1 MNAVVIFTVLC
12 LLLVLGK
19 ILRVRIPFLQR
30 LYLPSSVIGGLVGLI
45 VITALGRHAP
55 KEVVGGMRAI
65 PGFLINVIFAT
76 LFLGAATPKVREVI
90 RFAFP
95 QLCLGQI
102 LAWGQYVVGLGLAGF
117 VFVRWCGVPAAFGN
131 LLEIG
136 FEGGHGTVGGMAE
149 AFRHFNWEEGIALGY
164 TMATVG
170 MIIGI
175 VLGMALIQWA
185 HRRGFVKQVR
195 SFSDRSLAERRGIH
209 TKGGRPSA
217 GRQTVVCDSIDSLA
231 WHLAIVGLAV
241 LIGYGLL
248 KCIPMKGF
256 PLFPLCMIG
265 GVLIQLTAKWFRFN
279 LLLDRVQMER
289 ISGAALDFLV
299 VSAVATIRLEVV
311 LANWI
316 PLTALCLAGTV
327 WTTWC
332 VMYIAPRVFRDAWFE
347 RAIAE
352 FGQATGV
359 TATGLML
366 LRTVDPENRTPAAM
380 SFGYKQLLHEPFMGG
395 GLWTAVALSL
405 VYKFG
410 WLNVFWISLA
420 MLVFWGILAVVI
432 TWNNRKT
439 MRRSYLDNVLKSTR
453 QDEIRH

>member
-1 MNAVVIFTVLC
+1 MNAVVVFTVLC
-12 LLLVLGK
+12 LLLVVGK
-19 ILRVRIPFLQR
+19 VLRVRVPILQR

-45 VITALGRHAP
+45 VITALGKHAP
-55 KEVVGGMRAI
+55 ADVTGGMRAV

-76 LFLGAATPKVREVI
+76 LFLGAATPKLKDVVRC
-90 RFAFP
+90 AFP

-102 LAWGQYVVGLGLAGF
+102 IAWGQYVVGLALAGF

-149 AFRHFNWEEGIALGY
+149 AFRHFKWEEGIALGY

-185 HRRGFVKQVR
+185 HRRGYVKEVR
-195 SFSDRSLAERRGIH
+195 SFGDRSLAERRGIH
-209 TKGGRPSA
+209 VKSVRPSA

-231 WHLAIVGLAV
+231 WHLSVVGLAV
-241 LIGYGLL
+241 LIGWGLL
-248 KCIPMKGF
+248 QCIPMKGF

-265 GVLIQLTAKWFRFN
+265 GVLIQLVAKWFRIR

-316 PLTALCLAGTV
+316 PLTLLCLAGTA

-332 VMYIAPRVFRDAWFE
+332 VVFVAPRIFRDAWFE

-395 GLWTAVALSL
+395 GLWTASALAL
-405 VYKFG
+405 VYRFG
-410 WLNVFWISLA
+410 WLPVLGFSAA
-420 MLVFWGILAVVI
+420 MLVLWSVCALFMA
-432 TWNNRKT
+432 RAK
-439 MRRSYLDNVLKSTR
+439 RRSGR
-453 QDEIRH
+453 